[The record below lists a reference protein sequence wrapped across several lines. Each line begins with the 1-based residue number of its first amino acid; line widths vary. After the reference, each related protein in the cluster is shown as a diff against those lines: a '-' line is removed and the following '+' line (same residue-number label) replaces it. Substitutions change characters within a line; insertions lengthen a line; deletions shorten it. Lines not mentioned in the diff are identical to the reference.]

1 MMAPV
6 SELVPRDEARAA
18 LETQRELGPG
28 YDDAAVERFASLI
41 EERVREQMPARHEN
55 PTAVTVFSL
64 VASIPLIAI
73 AGSMGGLVGT
83 GLACA
88 ALVPANSSASRRW
101 LAEPMRIPPATIRIA
116 ASTR

>member
-1 MMAPV
+1 MASV

-18 LETQRELGPG
+18 LEAQQELGPD

-41 EERVREQMPARHEN
+41 EERVREQLPARREN

-73 AGSMGGLVGT
+73 AGSMGGLVGIA
-83 GLACA
+83 LVCA
-88 ALVPANSSASRRW
+88 ALVLVNYFAYRR
-101 LAEPMRIPPATIRIA
+101 
-116 ASTR
+116 

>member
-18 LETQRELGPG
+18 LEAQQELGPG

-41 EERVREQMPARHEN
+41 EERVREQLPARREN

-73 AGSMGGLVGT
+73 AGSMGGLVGIA
-83 GLACA
+83 LVCA
-88 ALVPANSSASRRW
+88 ALVLVNYFAYRR
-101 LAEPMRIPPATIRIA
+101 
-116 ASTR
+116 